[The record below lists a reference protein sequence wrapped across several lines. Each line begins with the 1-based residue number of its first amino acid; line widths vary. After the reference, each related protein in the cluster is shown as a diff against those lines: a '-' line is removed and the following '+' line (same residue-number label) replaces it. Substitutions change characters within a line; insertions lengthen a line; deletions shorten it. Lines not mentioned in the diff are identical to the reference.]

1 MSFFRLLSYGEFRAA
16 NPGLDQ
22 KATFSRGYSAYTLVG
37 GLSVDGKQQRL
48 GWEAAQRKAKK
59 LGGNLVTINGAAEN
73 KWITSRYAPISFDQ
87 CGLWIGLNDLRKNG
101 TWEWSSGERS
111 TYRNWLPAGTPGYRV
126 AEPTNGTG
134 ENYVHIYFNS
144 AAKGRWKD
152 TKVGYRNVALGGGIA
167 EIPVARVIQGTDIN
181 EMLLGGVGTDRLI
194 GGKGNDTMLGRGGND
209 DFLGGAGADVLTG
222 GPGRDHFIYTD
233 LQDSPAGET
242 ERDRITDFDGKAGD
256 RIDLS
261 EINELQNFS
270 YLHDQPFSAK
280 GDGTPEVRFA
290 DGRLEA
296 DINGNGIADFA
307 VTLTGVIQFNASWI
321 I

>member
-1 MSFFRLLSYGEFRAA
+1 M
-16 NPGLDQ
+16 
-22 KATFSRGYSAYTLVG
+22 
-37 GLSVDGKQQRL
+37 
-48 GWEAAQRKAKK
+48 
-59 LGGNLVTINGAAEN
+59 
-73 KWITSRYAPISFDQ
+73 
-87 CGLWIGLNDLRKNG
+87 
-101 TWEWSSGERS
+101 
-111 TYRNWLPAGTPGYRV
+111 
-126 AEPTNGTG
+126 
-134 ENYVHIYFNS
+134 HIYFNS

-181 EMLLGGVGTDRLI
+181 DMLLGGVGTDRLI
-194 GGKGNDTMLGRGGND
+194 GGKGNDSILGRGGND

-261 EINELQNFS
+261 EINELQIFS
-270 YLHDQPFSAK
+270 YLQDQPFSAK